1 MNSKQKTALI
11 LNIIIFIF
19 MVVGTIM
26 TFAEIKFVDVTIHE
40 HGLKVLKFFTVQ
52 SNLFGGIVSLIYVI
66 YLLRQSKTGK
76 PIPHA
81 LNVIKFIATID
92 LVITF
97 LVVALFLGF
106 IIEDGYFSVFVNANL
121 FFHLLIPL
129 LSFVS
134 FTLYEEKPNFKY
146 RYVFYGIIH
155 LIAYSIF
162 YLIVVL
168 THMENGK
175 VAIQYDWYAF
185 AQLGLPIALVIDA
198 ILMLMGFLIATLIW
212 KIHQLIE
219 ENK

>member
-1 MNSKQKTALI
+1 MNGKQKTALI

-92 LVITF
+92 LVMGYADF
-97 LVVALFLGF
+97 LTPAIGSF
-106 IIEDGYFSVFVNANL
+106 IATCLCLERRKYSHGRKWKK
-121 FFHLLIPL
+121 
-129 LSFVS
+129 
-134 FTLYEEKPNFKY
+134 TLPTTVIK
-146 RYVFYGIIH
+146 
-155 LIAYSIF
+155 
-162 YLIVVL
+162 
-168 THMENGK
+168 
-175 VAIQYDWYAF
+175 
-185 AQLGLPIALVIDA
+185 LPIQRDSNGNPVIDDNRTYSDNGYVPDWQYMEDY
-198 ILMLMGFLIATLIW
+198 INSLPYSDRI
-212 KIHQLIE
+212 
-219 ENK
+219 